1 MYLGTIQNLKII
13 SYNIGKN
20 IRKYILLENNRTPS
34 LNEDVNILFVVME
47 VGKLQ
52 KYKLKN
58 WICDAMCWPVPSSV
72 VGRQA
77 NKKVGAKIQT

>member
-1 MYLGTIQNLKII
+1 MYLGTNIQNQKII
-13 SYNIGKN
+13 SFDIGKN
-20 IRKYILLENNRTPS
+20 RKYILLENNRTPS